1 MALTDCSFAV
11 SLTVKATGTIAA
23 QGNAVSNAVTDPTTG
38 ASGGSTQS
46 LSYGTTSGKADIV
59 AVAEVD
65 IAGAASATYD
75 LYTGTDI
82 KDLFGGTAAFRK
94 IKSLVVQ
101 IMSGG
106 DTSGVIVGAAA
117 SNEWVG
123 FFGAS
128 GDTLTIY
135 PSGPPFVVGSPAG
148 VAVGSSTKNL
158 KIANAGAASARIRIS
173 IAGTSV

>member
-11 SLTVKATGTIAA
+11 SVTVKATAKIAA
-23 QGNAVSNAVTDPTTG
+23 QGGASSNAVTPPSTG
-38 ASGGSTQS
+38 ASGGTNQS
-46 LSYGTTSGKADIV
+46 LSFGTASGLADIV

-65 IAGAASATYD
+65 IAGAGSATYD

-82 KDLFGGTAAFRK
+82 KDMFGGTAAFRK

-106 DTSGVIVGAAA
+106 DTSGVVIGGAAA
-117 SNEWVG
+117 DQWVG

-135 PSGPPFVVGSPAG
+135 PSGPPFVVGAPAG

-158 KIANAGAASARIRIS
+158 KIANAGAASARVRIS
-173 IAGTSV
+173 IAGTSA